1 MGPVF
6 LFLALSFADLRDAVS
21 ALQRGDFAGA
31 ETVLRGEV
39 AAHPDE
45 AMAWS
50 LLGVALDSQK
60 KFPEAAEAHRRAL
73 AAGPRDA
80 DVLSNYGNHLVATRD
95 EDAAREQYRKA
106 VAIAPA
112 HANANLQ
119 LARIALERKAPGEAT
134 QYLDHLPSIPPQ
146 VCFSLGVAFSDA
158 GDFARAETYFAK
170 ALAASPNDFNILV
183 NLGIAAASAGHP
195 DRARDV
201 FASALQQ
208 QPQNPDVLYRMAAVE
223 YAAGRI
229 EDAVKWGAQASR
241 IAPDRAHVQK
251 LLAIATSD
259 LGALDDSIAAWE
271 RYLKLA
277 PTDDVARRERGYTLV
292 RMGQVERGAADL
304 KAYVAKHPDDPV
316 GQFQLGVAEQD
327 VDRLGRAIAL
337 KAGFA
342 AALSARGGL
351 YYQQAKPEL
360 AVKDLEASA
369 KLAPD
374 DPLTLDR
381 LGQTYAAL
389 DRPKDAVPVLRRA
402 AELAPNDSKT
412 QLHLARALADAGLD
426 AESKAAMERFRQL
439 GPAAKGGVPA
449 GLVDYL
455 AMSPEEQKADY
466 RARVEKA
473 YRESPDDP
481 AAALHYFKVLLD
493 ERKPADAIERKLV
506 GTKQAG
512 EAGHAAIA
520 AKQWPLAK
528 ELLKGSGTT
537 DEAIADLHLLPA
549 DEAAAAAL
557 RGPRTVEFLREAA
570 GVLVR
575 TGHAAEAESLL
586 VGDDREI
593 MLLRAAVLEA
603 EGKAA
608 DSQRVVTEL
617 RQRWPEWSPAWR
629 PLSEALN

>member
-1 MGPVF
+1 MGPLF
-6 LFLALSFADLRDAVS
+6 LLLALSFADLRDGVA

-31 ETVLRGEV
+31 ESVLRAEV
-39 AAHPDE
+39 QAHPEE

-60 KFPEAAEAHRRAL
+60 KFGEAADAHRRAL
-73 AAGPRDA
+73 AAAPRDA
-80 DVLSNYGNHLVATRD
+80 DVLSNYGNHLVAVRD
-95 EDAAREQYRKA
+95 EEGAREQYRKA
-106 VAIAPA
+106 IAIAPA
-112 HANANLQ
+112 HSNANLQ
-119 LARIALERKAPGEAT
+119 LARIALEHKATAEAA
-134 QYLDHLPSIPPQ
+134 QYLEHLPEIPPQ

-158 GDFARAETYFAK
+158 GDYAHAEAYFTK
-170 ALAASPNDFNILV
+170 ALAASPNDFNVLV
-183 NLGIAAASAGHP
+183 NLGIASASAGHY

-201 FASALQQ
+201 FASALRQ
-208 QPQNPDVLYRMAAVE
+208 QPRNPDVLYRMAAVE

-229 EDAVKWGAQASR
+229 EDAVKWGAQAAR
-241 IAPDRAHVQK
+241 VAPDRAHVQK

-259 LGALDDSIAAWE
+259 LGALDDSIAAWD

-277 PTDDVARRERGYTLV
+277 PDDDVARRERGYTLV
-292 RMGQVERGAADL
+292 RMGQVERGAEEL
-304 KAYVAKHPDDPV
+304 KAYLAKHAEDAV

-327 VDRLGRAIAL
+327 ADRLGRAIAL
-337 KAGFA
+337 KPDFA

-351 YYQQAKPEL
+351 YYQQGKPEL
-360 AVKDLEASA
+360 AVKDLEAAA

-389 DRPKDAVPVLRRA
+389 ERPKDAVPVLRRA
-402 AELAPNDSKT
+402 AERAPGDSKT

-473 YRESPDDP
+473 YGESPDD
-481 AAALHYFKVLLD
+481 ATAALHYFKVLLD
-493 ERKPADAIERKLV
+493 EGKPAEAVARKLV
-506 GTKQAG
+506 GTKQAVD
-512 EAGHAAIA
+512 AGHAAVA
-520 AKQWPLAK
+520 SKQWALAK
-528 ELLKGSGTT
+528 ELLKGSASA
-537 DEAIADLHLLPA
+537 DEAIADLHLLPPEDA
-549 DEAAAAAL
+549 VAAAL
-557 RGPRTVEFLREAA
+557 HGPRTVEFLREAA

-575 TGHAAEAESLL
+575 HGHAAEAESLL
-586 VGDDREI
+586 AGDDREI
-593 MLLRAAVLEA
+593 MLLRAAVLDA

-608 DSQRVVTEL
+608 ESQRIVTEI
-617 RQRWPEWSPAWR
+617 RQRWPEWAPAWR
-629 PLSEALN
+629 PVAEALR